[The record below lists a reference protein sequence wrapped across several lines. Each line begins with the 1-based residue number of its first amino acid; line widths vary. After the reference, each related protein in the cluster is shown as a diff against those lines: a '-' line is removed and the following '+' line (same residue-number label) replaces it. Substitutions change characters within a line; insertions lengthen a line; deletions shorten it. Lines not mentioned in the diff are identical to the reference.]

1 MKDKKNKPN
10 ILNNLGLK
18 RTALFVAVIVW
29 VLINN
34 VNDPVKYMRITNVQ
48 VKLLHTSM
56 ITDQGE
62 VYTVQ
67 DNSDI
72 IPVVT
77 VKARRSIIED
87 LSRDD
92 IVATADVENLTSLN
106 TVEIK
111 YYSTKYN
118 NEIEDIDG
126 SVDNVMLSIEP
137 KLTDS
142 FALQT
147 EASGDVADGYELD
160 SIVPEQNQIRV
171 SGPESVVSRLP
182 PQRRRSMSP
191 ERRGASARIRM

>member
-1 MKDKKNKPN
+1 MKDNKNRPH
-10 ILNNLGLK
+10 ILDNLGLK
-18 RTALFVAVIVW
+18 VTALLVALVVW

-62 VYTVQ
+62 VYTIQ
-67 DNSDI
+67 DNSDVV
-72 IPVVT
+72 PVVT

-126 SVDNVMLSIEP
+126 SVDNVMLAI
-137 KLTDS
+137 
-142 FALQT
+142 
-147 EASGDVADGYELD
+147 ADRYK
-160 SIVPEQNQIRV
+160 
-171 SGPESVVSRLP
+171 
-182 PQRRRSMSP
+182 
-191 ERRGASARIRM
+191 RRGCERV

>member
-18 RTALFVAVIVW
+18 ITALFVAVIVW

-92 IVATADVENLTSLN
+92 IVATADVE
-106 TVEIK
+106 I
-111 YYSTKYN
+111 
-118 NEIEDIDG
+118 
-126 SVDNVMLSIEP
+126 
-137 KLTDS
+137 
-142 FALQT
+142 
-147 EASGDVADGYELD
+147 
-160 SIVPEQNQIRV
+160 
-171 SGPESVVSRLP
+171 
-182 PQRRRSMSP
+182 
-191 ERRGASARIRM
+191 